1 MSVPNSPQLLP
12 VDGNFALLWG
22 FEGAR
27 ILAKCI
33 RATDSLSMWSL
44 PEHSFKLTPP
54 SKLFSGQ
61 GLSSFCKRIK
71 RSAQK
76 FEKIVSLKSC
86 CLSLGRGGGLYKRTC
101 LYSFD
106 WNSSTHWL
114 LYYCRE
120 ITSDMHMASLPGKTP
135 SRDQDCQVLRWGDL
149 TWEAVLGLLLCK
161 PSSFHS
167 RPAQAVENQG
177 CPLLRT
183 HFIVCWVIFLFS
195 FPDFIIIFCFFL

>member
-12 VDGNFALLWG
+12 VDGNFALLWS
-22 FEGAR
+22 FEGGR

-33 RATDSLSMWSL
+33 RTTDSLSMWSL

-61 GLSSFCKRIK
+61 ALSSFCKRIK
-71 RSAQK
+71 RNAQK

-86 CLSLGRGGGLYKRTC
+86 CLSLGRGGGLYKRTD

-135 SRDQDCQVLRWGDL
+135 SKDQECQVLRWGIWHGWKL
-149 TWEAVLGLLLCK
+149 YLGSYCANL
-161 PSSFHS
+161 H
-167 RPAQAVENQG
+167 
-177 CPLLRT
+177 
-183 HFIVCWVIFLFS
+183 HFIPDQLELWKIKAVPFLGHISLFAEW
-195 FPDFIIIFCFFL
+195 